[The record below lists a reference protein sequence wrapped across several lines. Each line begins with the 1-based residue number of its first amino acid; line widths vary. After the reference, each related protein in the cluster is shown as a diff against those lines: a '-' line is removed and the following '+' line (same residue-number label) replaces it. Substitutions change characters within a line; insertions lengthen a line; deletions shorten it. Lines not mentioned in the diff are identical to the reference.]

1 MASSMKVSV
10 DINSPALD
18 GRSTK
23 IMRDFAD
30 ELEQEV
36 AQFARDR
43 LLTELDLV
51 LKHPTGYYES
61 QIRLHQESTLQV
73 VDDSGVVYGPWL
85 AGTSDRNR
93 ETRFKGYL
101 HWRKTQ
107 QAADDEAERKGE
119 QLFTRRYERRLES

>member
-1 MASSMKVSV
+1 MASSARVSV

-18 GRSTK
+18 ARSTR
-23 IMRDFAD
+23 IMKDFAD
-30 ELEQEV
+30 ELEEEV
-36 AQFARDR
+36 GEFARKT

-61 QIRLHQESTLQV
+61 QIRLHDEGPLQV
-73 VDDSGVVYGPWL
+73 VDDSGVIYGPWL
-85 AGTSDRNR
+85 AGTSERNR

-107 QAADDEAERKGE
+107 QATETEAERRGE
-119 QLFTRRYERRLES
+119 SLFSGRYERRLES